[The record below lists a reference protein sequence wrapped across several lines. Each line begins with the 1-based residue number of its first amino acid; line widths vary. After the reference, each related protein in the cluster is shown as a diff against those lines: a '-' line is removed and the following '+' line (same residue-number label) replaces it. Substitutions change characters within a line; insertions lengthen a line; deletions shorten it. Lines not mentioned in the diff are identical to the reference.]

1 MNLPSPV
8 AGSSCGDAAAQR
20 ARRQQGRGGHGTSLR
35 KCAMAGCASSL
46 VYHLP
51 SHPASSRPTNAH
63 PRNFSGWR
71 WMGCR
76 ATLWRF
82 TSQATR
88 PAQRNAGF
96 PPGSVRGAVRC
107 QAASTASGGAFGFG
121 EWNEPPM
128 FAIDSGR
135 RRRQST
141 TRRPL
146 LPSAQAAAVCCLPP
160 ARSWLRQ
167 PCRPRTSGR
176 RRSMRRATRCARRRR
191 PRQTSEW
198 LHRRLRL
205 PAPALTLA
213 DLSSGTL

>member
-1 MNLPSPV
+1 MRDGRLRQLASLPSPQSPRLV
-8 AGSSCGDAAAQR
+8 ETNQR
-20 ARRQQGRGGHGTSLR
+20 PPSQLFRLAVDGLHSHT
-35 KCAMAGCASSL
+35 MAL
-46 VYHLP
+46 YEP
-51 SHPASSRPTNAH
+51 SH
-63 PRNFSGWR
+63 
-71 WMGCR
+71 
-76 ATLWRF
+76 
-82 TSQATR
+82 ATR
-88 PAQRNAGF
+88 PKKRRVSAWISARSYGGSQQRQ
-96 PPGSVRGAVRC
+96 RAVRLVERAFFHGMWSRSIRAD
-107 QAASTASGGAFGFG
+107 AA
-121 EWNEPPM
+121 
-128 FAIDSGR
+128 
-135 RRRQST
+135 RQST